1 MFTKCA
7 IVHTL
12 STSSNVFHFF
22 FGGGVIIFGFIN
34 TWFRQDLILVNH
46 EIQLSGA
53 MPIGLMVEYTNSQ
66 FYLNQNCSL
75 PEFVL

>member
-1 MFTKCA
+1 MFTKCT

-22 FGGGVIIFGFIN
+22 LWGVIIFGFIN
-34 TWFRQDLILVNH
+34 TWLRQDLILVNH

-53 MPIGLMVEYTNSQ
+53 MSIGLMVE
-66 FYLNQNCSL
+66 
-75 PEFVL
+75 